1 MVFLTYYKEPF
12 TKTKLARLIN
22 EFKIKTKSKIKW
34 THLDLRHSYAVNYL
48 KTGGEIK
55 TLQYLLGHYKVFDT
69 KLLYGEVIK
78 NKIYKPEVILNPFE
92 MGS

>member
-34 THLDLRHSYAVNYL
+34 TPLDLRHSYSVNYL
-48 KTGGEIK
+48 KAGGEIR
-55 TLQYLLGHYKVFDT
+55 TLQYLLGHNNVFDT
-69 KLLYGEVIK
+69 KQLYGEVVKVK
-78 NKIYKPEVILNPFE
+78 NQRQEMVFNPFE
-92 MGS
+92 IGS